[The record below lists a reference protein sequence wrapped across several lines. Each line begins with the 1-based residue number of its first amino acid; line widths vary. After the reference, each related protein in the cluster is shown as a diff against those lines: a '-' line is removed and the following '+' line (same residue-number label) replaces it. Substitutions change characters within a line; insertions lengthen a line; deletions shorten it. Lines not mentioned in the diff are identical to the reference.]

1 MDKILKIIDDSIDN
15 LQNAIDKTKDVEF
28 KKALEDRLEKR
39 LKERRRFGYFY

>member
-15 LQNAIDKTKDVEF
+15 LQNTINKTKDVEF
-28 KKALEDRLEKR
+28 KKALEKR